1 MTRRKGEWNGEQL
14 SAIEIEHLLKSLSIK
29 TKNPASRHTRP
40 KLDEKERMSFHVL
53 AGTYSEETFTT
64 LKELDKLFPGLK
76 NMQNP
81 DIYFKMSPLMTSLF
95 NGNFIYANFLL
106 DLGVDIEAQDSL
118 GKNIL
123 LHAATAT
130 HIADYRD
137 PETVESFQLE
147 EKLESLFGQSQTIAE
162 DQMQTFQRI
171 FSLKDWFQSMNVLQ
185 IHQLLITLQKK
196 RDIFDFVIDQWQ
208 HHPDYDKK
216 IELLMQLPIEHADLF
231 CEIADRWREQMEIKP
246 ERSMDK
252 SGARSQQSIIKKFI
266 EMGFFSKPEI
276 KRAVKLPAET
286 DPKPE
291 IEASAAIPNP
301 EIATRSGPIHN
312 QKVKDATETTS
323 PRK

>member
-64 LKELDKLFPGLK
+64 LKEL
-76 NMQNP
+76 
-81 DIYFKMSPLMTSLF
+81 
-95 NGNFIYANFLL
+95 
-106 DLGVDIEAQDSL
+106 DSL